1 MPPSPGFPSSP
12 CIDVCRLNE
21 HNVCV
26 GCKRTID
33 EIARWSSMTAAEQW
47 RVVNELP
54 KRRA

>member
-1 MPPSPGFPSSP
+1 
-12 CIDVCRLNE
+12 VCRLNE